1 MAFNSIPISYI
12 VSVFVADIGT
22 SGLITFMT
30 LQLANILGIPRGNL
44 VFWSHE
50 SNYSLR
56 AVRPCVFLGRFWLS
70 HQGSSRS
77 SPSLECSSGGSP
89 TMVSLSSYLRG
100 LLQQNNYHE

>member
-30 LQLANILGIPRGNL
+30 LQLANILGIPRGN
-44 VFWSHE
+44 
-50 SNYSLR
+50 LR